1 MTFKRK
7 LRTVIWPTVY
17 STYLIWNGKRVS
29 TDREL
34 KTLSERNQLTPIEK
48 KETHKV
54 QGLCTIENKTLEDL
68 KAVEQLKRRKETC
81 PFAPNLDRF
90 KRLHCLLTP
99 IRNSPN
105 LNPIYVQF
113 S

>member
-7 LRTVIWPTVY
+7 LLRTVIRPTVL
-17 STYLIWNGKRVS
+17 LIWNGKRVS
-29 TDREL
+29 TDRGL
-34 KTLSERNQLTPIEK
+34 KTLSERNQLTTIEK

-54 QGLCTIENKTLEDL
+54 RGLCTIENKTLEDL
-68 KAVEQLKRRKETC
+68 KEQLKRRKETC
-81 PFAPNLDRF
+81 LFAPNLDRF
-90 KRLHCLLTP
+90 KRLHCLLNAM
-99 IRNSPN
+99 RNSLN